1 MRCRIGSN
9 ADNDNVGFHD
19 AFKLYGRPEKYIW
32 DIKDPK
38 SLFFAYPQGQ
48 DRFVCFFEKK
58 RSDYMFDYANRKRR
72 IYSWISRKPS
82 MAISAS
88 PRSLAFGP
96 SLFRSFIESSTRT
109 KNGPKTR
116 ILISFRAKMRIKDS
130 NGKTAT
136 LDYRLYRSMKRLRI
150 QTCPGPLH
158 L

>member
-1 MRCRIGSN
+1 MRSSFM
-9 ADNDNVGFHD
+9 ADLKSTFGISKTQKVFFSLILKDKT
-19 AFKLYGRPEKYIW
+19 ALYV
-32 DIKDPK
+32 
-38 SLFFAYPQGQ
+38 SLK
-48 DRFVCFFEKK
+48 KK
-58 RSDYMFDYANRKRR
+58 RSDYMFDYSNRKRR

-109 KNGPKTR
+109 KNGPKTK

-150 QTCPGPLH
+150 QTCPGLLH